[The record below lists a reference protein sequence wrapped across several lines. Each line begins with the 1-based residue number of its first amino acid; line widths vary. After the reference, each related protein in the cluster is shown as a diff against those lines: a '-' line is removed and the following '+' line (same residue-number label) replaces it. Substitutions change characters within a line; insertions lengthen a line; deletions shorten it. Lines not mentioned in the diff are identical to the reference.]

1 MPGEIIQV
9 VTTTAEKDSAEKIGA
24 AILNRRLGACV
35 QISGPVESSYWW
47 NGRIETARE
56 YLCTIKTVKEK
67 FAQVER
73 TIMELHSYDKP
84 EIMATPVVE
93 ISAEYK
99 AWLME
104 QLKPVKK
111 VAAAKDEHP

>member
-9 VTTTAEKDSAEKIGA
+9 VTTTAEKDSAEKIGTQ
-24 AILNRRLGACV
+24 ILNRRLGACV

-56 YLCTIKTVKEK
+56 YLCTIKTTKEK
-67 FAQVER
+67 FAQVEK
-73 TIMELHSYDKP
+73 TILELHSYDKP
-84 EIMATPVVE
+84 EILATPVVE
-93 ISAEYK
+93 ITAEYK
-99 AWLME
+99 AWLLE

-111 VAAAKDEHP
+111 VAPVKDEA

>member
-1 MPGEIIQV
+1 MPGEIIQI
-9 VTTTAEKDSAEKIGA
+9 VTTTSEKESAEKIGA
-24 AILNRRLGACV
+24 QILNRRLGACV

-73 TIMELHSYDKP
+73 TILETHPYDKP
-84 EIMATPVVE
+84 EILATAVVE
-93 ISAEYK
+93 ISTDYK

-111 VAAAKDEHP
+111 AAPVKEENS